1 MSAHYLPQLRDLA
14 GLAVTWGLGLVLTL
28 AGTGLA
34 GRRFGFE
41 SRMLAGWGAL
51 CLVLTAWGVLV
62 PASLRWPAVA
72 FVIAAAATQL
82 VPSLRL
88 QRCDWQGLG
97 RILVLTLPLWAVMAP
112 IRPSQPDTFLNLLP
126 NAMYLVDYARFPTA
140 TSPPSFSYL
149 PAAPYNVQ
157 FLTFV
162 GSLFDRDY
170 TPTGL
175 SLVNVMLLLAGGL
188 AIARAL
194 GSTGFVGSDG
204 EAGDGPSW
212 RLTALGLLLATLL
225 NPGFVPRFNFSAYG
239 ETPLSVTALFAA
251 CLFVQRQGELTAGR
265 RSGLLPLSL
274 ILAAILAATTNAK
287 QSGVG
292 LVAACAGAAAI
303 AGWAERGVP
312 RLELV
317 RWIAITTVPAAI
329 VYGLWRYYVAY
340 AGVAELTP
348 LPLAEWNWSVLPAML
363 ASAGGIIAEKAVY
376 FGCVALAIASLPLLL
391 RRSGWTWTTR
401 FLAFHAAA
409 FVLYNFYVMAAYI
422 AHFSPE
428 MSAEAHS
435 YFRYNTHL
443 ALVLVLALALAVRD
457 LAADTG
463 FARRYRRPAGAA
475 LIGVALL
482 VPIVFI
488 ARLRFDLVMP
498 QPLVW
503 QLANEVRPYVNER
516 GRLALLLPGDNG
528 SVDAMLSGLLMDA
541 RPRRRALDLLY
552 RPSADDATLA
562 EAERLGYSLALV
574 SCTAQG
580 DVALL
585 ERDHEGWHQLA
596 AWRYPAAAREQRWQR
611 ILAWEPLCRR
621 S

>member
-14 GLAVTWGLGLVLTL
+14 GLAVTWGLGLVLVF
-28 AGTGLA
+28 AGTGLT

-51 CLVLTAWGVLV
+51 CIVLTLWGVLV
-62 PASLRWPAVA
+62 PASLRWPAIA

-82 VPSLRL
+82 VPSMRL

-97 RILVLTLPLWAVMAP
+97 RMLVLSLPLWAVMAP

-126 NAMYLVDYARFPTA
+126 NAMYLVDYARFPSA

-157 FLTFV
+157 FLTFI
-162 GSLFDRDY
+162 GSLFDYDY
-170 TPTGL
+170 TPAGL

-194 GSTGFVGSDG
+194 GSTAFAGGDRQ
-204 EAGDGPSW
+204 AGDEPSW
-212 RLTALGLLLATLL
+212 PLTALGLLLATLL

-239 ETPLSVTALFAA
+239 ETALSVTALFAA
-251 CLFVQRQGELTAGR
+251 CLFVQRQGQLTAGR

-274 ILAAILAATTNAK
+274 MLAAMINAK
-287 QSGVG
+287 QSGIG
-292 LVAACAGAAAI
+292 LVAASAGAAAI
-303 AGWAERGVP
+303 AGWAERGMP
-312 RLELV
+312 RLELM
-317 RWIAITTVPAAI
+317 RSIAIATVPAAI
-329 VYGLWRYYVAY
+329 VYGLWRYYVDY

-348 LPLAEWNWSVLPAML
+348 LPLAEWNWSLLPAIL
-363 ASAGGIIAEKAVY
+363 ASAGRIIAEKAVY
-376 FGCVALAIASLPLLL
+376 FGCVALAMVSLPLLL

-409 FVLYNFYVMAAYI
+409 FIFYNFYLMAAYI

-443 ALVLVLALALAVRD
+443 ALILVLALALAARD

-463 FARRYRRPAGAA
+463 VVRRYRAPAGAV

-503 QLANEVRPYVNER
+503 ELANEVKPYVNEG

-528 SVDAMLSGLLMDA
+528 SVNAMLSRLLRDA
-541 RPRRRALDLLY
+541 RPRRRGLDLLF
-552 RPSADDATLA
+552 RPSADDAALA

-580 DVALL
+580 DAVLL
-585 ERDHEGWHQLA
+585 ERDHEGWHRLA
-596 AWRYPAAAREQRWQR
+596 AWRYPAEARQQRWQQ

>member
-51 CLVLTAWGVLV
+51 CLVLTLWGVLV
-62 PASLRWPAVA
+62 PASLRWPAIA

-162 GSLFDRDY
+162 GSLFDPDY
-170 TPTGL
+170 TPAGL

-194 GSTGFVGSDG
+194 GSTAFASGDRQ
-204 EAGDGPSW
+204 AGDGPSW

-239 ETPLSVTALFAA
+239 ETALSVTALFAA

-274 ILAAILAATTNAK
+274 TLALILAAMINAK
-287 QSGVG
+287 QSGIG

-317 RWIAITTVPAAI
+317 RWIATTTVPAAI

-363 ASAGGIIAEKAVY
+363 ASAGRIIAEKAVY
-376 FGCVALAIASLPLLL
+376 FGCVALAIVSLPLLL

-463 FARRYRRPAGAA
+463 LAGRYRRPAGAA

-528 SVDAMLSGLLMDA
+528 SVDAMLSGVLMDA

-552 RPSADDATLA
+552 RPSADDAALA
-562 EAERLGYSLALV
+562 EAERLGYSFALV

-585 ERDHEGWHQLA
+585 ERDHEGWHRLA
-596 AWRYPAAAREQRWQR
+596 AWSYPAAAREQRWQR